1 MSYYT
6 EINHKPKK
14 PKFDDPSLKANILL
28 QTHLSRN
35 TIREDLDYDRSLVL
49 PIAIKLIQALVDS
62 ISYNEWL
69 KPAILTMKLSQMII
83 QGMWL
88 SDSVF
93 KQLPY
98 FDDQLIEKANKLGIK
113 TIDDL
118 MEMEDDDRLSLLSG
132 LNESQ
137 LNKLAEAC
145 NRYPNL
151 VFDAKCGT
159 NRLKEDEEVTITISL
174 ERDGHDEEELD
185 EVFSEFYP
193 KRKDE
198 FWWVVVGEPGR
209 NKLHTIKRVNFVQK
223 LETVLKFDASEVGK
237 HDVIVYL
244 ICDSYIGCD
253 QESELISFDVEPAD
267 EE

>member
-98 FDDQLIEKANKLGIK
+98 FDDQLIEKGPCEKPFL
-113 TIDDL
+113 TVYVL
-118 MEMEDDDRLSLLSG
+118 
-132 LNESQ
+132 
-137 LNKLAEAC
+137 
-145 NRYPNL
+145 
-151 VFDAKCGT
+151 
-159 NRLKEDEEVTITISL
+159 EVPT
-174 ERDGHDEEELD
+174 
-185 EVFSEFYP
+185 
-193 KRKDE
+193 
-198 FWWVVVGEPGR
+198 
-209 NKLHTIKRVNFVQK
+209 
-223 LETVLKFDASEVGK
+223 
-237 HDVIVYL
+237 
-244 ICDSYIGCD
+244 
-253 QESELISFDVEPAD
+253 
-267 EE
+267 